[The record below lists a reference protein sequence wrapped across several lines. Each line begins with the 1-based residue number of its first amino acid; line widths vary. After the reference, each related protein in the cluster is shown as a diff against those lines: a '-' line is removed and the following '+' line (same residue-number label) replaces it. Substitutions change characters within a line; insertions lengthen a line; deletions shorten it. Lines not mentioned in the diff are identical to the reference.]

1 MDEEL
6 EKEDNI
12 DIYNTNFYYEG
23 NDQQIL
29 GLYNKK
35 EIVENND
42 IISKKIIKKLYNHPL
57 FLNYNYCLF
66 CLERRKTKYNNRNLY
81 DKHKKLN
88 IEKISDFLE
97 KKNIK
102 LKFLENKFDKLAKRR
117 FIHSSDHKEKDKINN
132 QNSISDTEIY
142 IEENE
147 CLLSK
152 NQKQPNK
159 EMRFSKYY
167 SQNISFDSSTIS
179 KNSDNQYFKKYII
192 YIFLV
197 LKIIYIEIILV

>member
-167 SQNISFDSSTIS
+167 SQNISFDSSNIS
-179 KNSDNQYFKKYII
+179 KNSDNQYFKIYFFSFKNYI
-192 YIFLV
+192 Y
-197 LKIIYIEIILV
+197 